1 MNPEVARS
9 CAPARGRGQPAWSQ
23 LPRAAR
29 WRFEIIPDESLAG
42 KTAARKGCVARRAP
56 GGSRRPT
63 WGRQQVMFPNRRG
76 WGPETAPTPPGSPDR
91 LPRRVS
97 SKGNGPHDLTATAG
111 VPPTPSP
118 QGGSGKTWCH
128 RDRAVAPEP
137 EVLRNGGRNQ
147 RRRPDRAARGP
158 FGTPELLS
166 NFSDKGMSYV
176 WLTPRFG
183 GQWLVLL
190 VLPIRLQTKTSSKTP
205 CGGRN
210 RRSTS
215 GSAGR
220 NGEETARRHRP
231 RG

>member
-1 MNPEVARS
+1 MS
-9 CAPARGRGQPAWSQ
+9 
-23 LPRAAR
+23 
-29 WRFEIIPDESLAG
+29 
-42 KTAARKGCVARRAP
+42 
-56 GGSRRPT
+56 
-63 WGRQQVMFPNRRG
+63 PNRRG
-76 WGPETAPTPPGSPDR
+76 WGPETAPTPPGSPER

-147 RRRPDRAARGP
+147 RGRPDRATRGP
-158 FGTPELLS
+158 SGTPGFLS
-166 NFSDKGMSYV
+166 NLSDKGMSYV
-176 WLTPRFG
+176 WTTLRNCNRRPVP
-183 GQWLVLL
+183 LVPP
-190 VLPIRLQTKTSSKTP
+190 VRSQTEIPSKPP
-205 CGGRN
+205 CDGRN
-210 RRSTS
+210 RRPAS

-220 NGEETARRHRP
+220 NGEETAGRHRP